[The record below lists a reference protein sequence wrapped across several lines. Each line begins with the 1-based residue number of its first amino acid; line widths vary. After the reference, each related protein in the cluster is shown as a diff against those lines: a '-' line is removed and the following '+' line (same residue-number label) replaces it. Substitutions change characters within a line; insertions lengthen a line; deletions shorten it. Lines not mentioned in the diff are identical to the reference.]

1 MYDVS
6 VSTSF
11 VAQHYLIGGDFGA
24 ENIKHSHNFKI
35 QLIIENDILN
45 THNYVVD
52 IDDIKNFLTKIE
64 KTYKDQC
71 LNDFKIF
78 KNQNPSIEFFA
89 KVIFDDFNT
98 SVNTTQYKKIKVI
111 VFEDENCYAS
121 YQN

>member
-71 LNDFKIF
+71 LNAQSGAQI
-78 KNQNPSIEFFA
+78 
-89 KVIFDDFNT
+89 
-98 SVNTTQYKKIKVI
+98 TQITRPRLPRLSRFLFGLHRAI
-111 VFEDENCYAS
+111 PRFL
-121 YQN
+121 YQICV